1 MRGSQGH
8 RSKYDSIAKV
18 KAQSANTDLPS
29 SLVPPISR
37 TCFCD
42 NYFTCDAPD
51 SPQSRNKILERKKK
65 KSFVLCMFV
74 DASCGCFNIC
84 LPQVNCFE
92 VALWFWACA

>member
-8 RSKYDSIAKV
+8 RSKYDSIAEV

-37 TCFCD
+37 ACFCD

-65 KSFVLCMFV
+65 KKLCSLHV
-74 DASCGCFNIC
+74 CGCFMWM
-84 LPQVNCFE
+84 LQHMLASGELF
-92 VALWFWACA
+92 

>member
-8 RSKYDSIAKV
+8 RSKYDSIAEV

-37 TCFCD
+37 ACFCD

-65 KSFVLCMFV
+65 KKALFSACLWMLQHML
-74 DASCGCFNIC
+74 ASGELF
-84 LPQVNCFE
+84 
-92 VALWFWACA
+92 